1 MGKKDDAAGRV
12 SYEILWD
19 IVNDARDFISMTTGD
34 GNVLYVN
41 DAGKKMI
48 GMDPEEDISQKS
60 VWSIYPERIRELVRV
75 EALPF
80 ARQNGSWS
88 GETAILSSDGREI
101 PVSQVIRA
109 HKKEGDEVAY
119 YSTIIRDISKRK
131 NIEKAL
137 QASENKFFSAFHSGP
152 TMKLMVR
159 HSDERVIDINNSYL
173 AAIGYNREILIG
185 RKLSETSICGEG
197 GELDAILELVAQD
210 MPQGGREIS
219 YIALGGERR
228 TGLFSAETV
237 EVDGQAV
244 ILIEGTDISDR
255 KKAEEDLRKSESE
268 FIKVYQSS
276 PEAIIINRMSD
287 GAFIEVNES
296 ALELSRYRREEVIGR
311 TPVDLQVFARY
322 RDYLRMLTMLRH
334 NQPVRKLEF
343 DFLTKYGDIRNGI
356 LSAEIIDFGGE
367 PCLITSIVDNTDR
380 KRAERALDRERER
393 LAVTLGSIGDGVI
406 TTNMFGEVALVNR
419 VAEKLTGWTQEE
431 AYGKPLQEVFTIIN
445 EMTREPCENPVEKVL
460 ESGEMV
466 ELANHTVLIA
476 RDGAERV
483 IADSGAPIRDRE
495 GSIIGVVLVFRDIT
509 EKQRI
514 DGELRK
520 MQQIESLGVLAGG
533 IAHDFN
539 NILTAIL
546 GNINL
551 GRLHTKPGEKL
562 HEILMEAEKSAE
574 QARELTRQLLTLAKG
589 GKPIRRRGRLDDL
602 IRDTAKFALRG
613 SNIVPEFEFQDELYQ
628 AEFDE
633 AQMGQVIHNIVMNA
647 RQAMEKGGVIRI
659 AASNLNGDSV
669 KTPPL
674 GKGDFIR
681 ITVEDSGVGIPEG
694 RLPHIFDPYF
704 TTKPDGT
711 GLGLTTTF
719 SIIRNHDGYIHVESM
734 PNVGS
739 RFSVYL
745 PAATAGPKNLLS
757 ERKAPVPGRGRVLLM
772 DDEELVRNVATRMMV
787 HLGYKVTCV
796 RNGEEAVE
804 EFERAHKG
812 KDPYDIVVLDL
823 TVPGGMGGLEAI
835 GAIRAIIP
843 DVRAIVSSGYSD
855 DPVMAEYKKYG
866 FDEVVIKP
874 YKIEELSD
882 ALHRANG

>member
-1 MGKKDDAAGRV
+1 
-12 SYEILWD
+12 
-19 IVNDARDFISMTTGD
+19 
-34 GNVLYVN
+34 
-41 DAGKKMI
+41 
-48 GMDPEEDISQKS
+48 
-60 VWSIYPERIRELVRV
+60 
-75 EALPF
+75 
-80 ARQNGSWS
+80 
-88 GETAILSSDGREI
+88 
-101 PVSQVIRA
+101 
-109 HKKEGDEVAY
+109 
-119 YSTIIRDISKRK
+119 
-131 NIEKAL
+131 
-137 QASENKFFSAFHSGP
+137 
-152 TMKLMVR
+152 
-159 HSDERVIDINNSYL
+159 
-173 AAIGYNREILIG
+173 
-185 RKLSETSICGEG
+185 
-197 GELDAILELVAQD
+197 
-210 MPQGGREIS
+210 
-219 YIALGGERR
+219 
-228 TGLFSAETV
+228 
-237 EVDGQAV
+237 
-244 ILIEGTDISDR
+244 
-255 KKAEEDLRKSESE
+255 
-268 FIKVYQSS
+268 
-276 PEAIIINRMSD
+276 
-287 GAFIEVNES
+287 
-296 ALELSRYRREEVIGR
+296 
-311 TPVDLQVFARY
+311 
-322 RDYLRMLTMLRH
+322 
-334 NQPVRKLEF
+334 
-343 DFLTKYGDIRNGI
+343 
-356 LSAEIIDFGGE
+356 
-367 PCLITSIVDNTDR
+367 
-380 KRAERALDRERER
+380 
-393 LAVTLGSIGDGVI
+393 
-406 TTNMFGEVALVNR
+406 
-419 VAEKLTGWTQEE
+419 
-431 AYGKPLQEVFTIIN
+431 
-445 EMTREPCENPVEKVL
+445 
-460 ESGEMV
+460 MV

-704 TTKPDGT
+704 TTKPDGS

-745 PAATAGPKNLLS
+745 PAATAGPKNLIS
-757 ERKAPVPGRGRVLLM
+757 VRKAPVPGRGRVLLM